1 MYSVLIFKNI
11 LHLKECRWVILY
23 DKLFIL
29 YWLEYSSLVL
39 NSPRVPFTTT
49 PSPIPGSLVCCQ
61 IKSSSCRWS
70 LRTLFYRSLK
80 SLFSMFVLLL
90 IEGQKKRRNTLH
102 EFKKSA
108 KTTLFKED
116 PLLKIKTKKM
126 NTADQCANRCVRNKG
141 LPFTCK

>member
-1 MYSVLIFKNI
+1 MI
-11 LHLKECRWVILY
+11 LEN
-23 DKLFIL
+23 F
-29 YWLEYSSLVL
+29 
-39 NSPRVPFTTT
+39 
-49 PSPIPGSLVCCQ
+49 
-61 IKSSSCRWS
+61 
-70 LRTLFYRSLK
+70 FYMSLK
-80 SLFSMFVLLL
+80 SLFSMFVLLLL

-126 NTADQCANRCVRNKG
+126 NTADQCANRCIRNKG